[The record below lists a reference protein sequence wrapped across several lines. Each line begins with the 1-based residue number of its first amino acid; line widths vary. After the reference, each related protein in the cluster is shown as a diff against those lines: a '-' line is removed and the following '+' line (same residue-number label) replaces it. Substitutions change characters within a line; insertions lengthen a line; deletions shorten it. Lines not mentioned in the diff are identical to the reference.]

1 MQSDSSNEAISLTQ
15 NAARRVHDFLDRE
28 GGAGLRV
35 GVRRTGCSGW
45 AYVVEL
51 AVEAAEN
58 DHVFRDQGV
67 SIFVD
72 RDALPM
78 LAGTTVDYVQEG
90 LNSTFAFRNPNVT
103 DECGCGES
111 FTVTNTG

>member
-1 MQSDSSNEAISLTQ
+1 MSKTGIALTEA
-15 NAARRVHDFLDRE
+15 AATRVRE
-28 GGAGLRV
+28 FIERDGGEGLRV

-51 AVEAAEN
+51 APQAGAGDEVFH
-58 DHVFRDQGV
+58 DHGL

-78 LAGTTVDYVQEG
+78 LAGTTVDYVQHG
-90 LNSTFAFRNPNVT
+90 LNATFEFDNPNVT

-111 FTVTNTG
+111 FTISNAA